1 MIPIPAP
8 VPVLLLGGWRASAFA
23 AGLAICA
30 AGWGVQSWRLSS
42 AHKERDAARQTAEL
56 SVALNATNVH
66 TIDTLRRANGQWAS
80 IHAESE
86 QKAALALAAVARE
99 RDALR
104 AEIEKRR
111 AQREHVYET
120 DQSAAAWGRTA
131 VPRAVADSLRR

>member
-8 VPVLLLGGWRASAFA
+8 VPVLLLGGWRATAFA

-42 AHKERDAARQTAEL
+42 AHTERDAARRTAEL
-56 SVALNATNVH
+56 SVALNATNVQ

-86 QKAALALAAVARE
+86 QKAAVAVAAVARE

-104 AEIEKRR
+104 AEIDKRR
-111 AQREHVYET
+111 AQRNVIY
-120 DQSAAAWGRTA
+120 DKQPDAAAWGRTA